1 MKKASIALIGLA
13 LVAAVL
19 YSVRGPL
26 STALMGRALERAMSA
41 NLLDSLPD
49 GLNVVLCG
57 AGGPLPDPVRSGGCV
72 AVFAGDNMV
81 IVDAG
86 TGGARNLNPMGLPIG
101 QVDAVFLT
109 HFHSDHIDGL
119 GEMATLRWASAGHKE
134 PLPVHGPEGLEEVVS
149 GFNQSYAMDAN
160 YRHAHHGDT
169 VAPLSGHGMQAVMH
183 PLPPEGE
190 AVVVYENEGL
200 VVKMIKVEHK
210 PVEPA
215 VAYLFTYKDR
225 SALVSGDTVKSA
237 NLQKFAQGVD
247 LLVHEGL
254 SQLKSLISFARTKH
268 LRSKCESHF
277 DPRRLRRLTGC
288 YASVACMCT
297 FIFFAIAP
305 SIVHADWIEP
315 VSDFLL
321 EKKGEWKVIPNENYH
336 EIPASKLAGA
346 EQDLMFK
353 TLDRVDR
360 SQIPYFGLSSL
371 DCSPGTT
378 PFILRAVYENAGE
391 FKLFQFQQTVI
402 VEHVSLGEPSGL
414 KNTVILACL
423 WSEPKD
429 VVSLVW
435 GYI

>member
-1 MKKASIALIGLA
+1 MKKAGIALIGLA

-183 PLPPEGE
+183 PQPPEGE

-254 SQLKSLISFARTKH
+254 SPSLVLQMNKAAVRAGNEVVARIT
-268 LRSKCESHF
+268 
-277 DPRRLRRLTGC
+277 
-288 YASVACMCT
+288 
-297 FIFFAIAP
+297 
-305 SIVHADWIEP
+305 AD
-315 VSDFLL
+315 
-321 EKKGEWKVIPNENYH
+321 IPDYH
-336 EIPASKLAGA
+336 
-346 EQDLMFK
+346 
-353 TLDRVDR
+353 
-360 SQIPYFGLSSL
+360 
-371 DCSPGTT
+371 TT
-378 PFILRAVYENAGE
+378 PVEAAEIARDANVGHL
-391 FKLFQFQQTVI
+391 LFY
-402 VEHVSLGEPSGL
+402 HVVPPTPLPGL
-414 KNTVILACL
+414 KAAWLSGVDEVFERYTLGQDGTGFSLPAG
-423 WSEPKD
+423 SKD
-429 VVSLVW
+429 
-435 GYI
+435 IIEID